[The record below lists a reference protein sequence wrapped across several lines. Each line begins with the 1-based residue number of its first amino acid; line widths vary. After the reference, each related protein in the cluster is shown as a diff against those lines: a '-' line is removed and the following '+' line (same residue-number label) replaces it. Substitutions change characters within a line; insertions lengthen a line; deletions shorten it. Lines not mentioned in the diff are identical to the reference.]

1 MKKLIDAFDIK
12 ENQIT
17 ALSDDFET
25 FKNKALLNE
34 LRNKIIQ
41 NVIDKKMS
49 GKGRVDEY
57 IKTEIDKTV
66 KNYDLT
72 SSEMSYLY
80 DLIENEITGNGP
92 LTDLLKEDDVTEI
105 MVNGPN
111 EIYIEMNGKLLKEES
126 TSFINEDHIIRTIQ
140 RMIQPVGR
148 TIDNSTPMVD
158 ARLKDGSR
166 LNAIIPPLSVSG
178 PILTIR
184 KFKKNLKTIDE
195 LLRAGTLTPYMARFL
210 EAAVKSK
217 LSWR

>member
-148 TIDNSTPMVD
+148 TIDNSTPLVD
-158 ARLKDGSR
+158 ARLKDG
-166 LNAIIPPLSVSG
+166 
-178 PILTIR
+178 
-184 KFKKNLKTIDE
+184 
-195 LLRAGTLTPYMARFL
+195 
-210 EAAVKSK
+210 
-217 LSWR
+217 

>member
-12 ENQIT
+12 DNQIT

-184 KFKKNLKTIDE
+184 KFKKNLIDI
-195 LLRAGTLTPYMARFL
+195 
-210 EAAVKSK
+210 S
-217 LSWR
+217 